1 MGKLVLNFVPLL
13 LILAIFSSVFMLSS
27 RIVVKK
33 ALSLK
38 LCLGYTFIVLILVAV
53 RKIIISYTGW
63 QLPPLLAVLAGILLN
78 LLIGAYIF
86 GKFGKDSV
94 GNALGY
100 RLGLKTTALGIAFI
114 FVFATITMSALY
126 FLAPAI
132 FQKA

>member
-1 MGKLVLNFVPLL
+1 MGKLILNLVLLF
-13 LILAIFSSVFMLSS
+13 LILTIYSGVFMISS

-33 ALSLK
+33 ALSWK
-38 LCLGYTFIVLILVAV
+38 LCLGYTLTVLILIVV
-53 RKIIISYTGW
+53 KKIITNFTGW
-63 QLPPLLAVLAGILLN
+63 QLPLLLAVLVGILLN

-94 GNALGY
+94 GNAIGY

-114 FVFATITMSALY
+114 FVFAAIAMSALY